1 MNWVVEMQADIFL
14 TKKIRSFSFMVIL
27 AGITLVSVVIT
38 EFNFT
43 KGLSSVPEAFVWS
56 FSNFYPDANALDR
69 LPDIL
74 DKLVQ
79 TVLVSIAATTV
90 ASIFAMFFAL
100 AGSSATQFNS
110 FLSKISR
117 WIATIFRNIDISAW
131 AMILL
136 FSFGQ
141 SALTG
146 YFALFFGSF
155 GFLTR
160 AFIETI
166 DEVSSS
172 SVEALRATGAG
183 YFSIIFQS
191 VIPSAIPQL
200 ISWILFMIET
210 NIRNATLVG
219 ILTGTGIGFAFNLY
233 YKNLDYNTA
242 SLVVIVIIV
251 TIFMI
256 EWVSNY
262 VRRVIL

>member
-1 MNWVVEMQADIFL
+1 MQADIFL
-14 TKKIRSFSFMVIL
+14 KKKLYSFSFIL
-27 AGITLVSVVIT
+27 LLASVTLVSIIIT
-38 EFNFT
+38 EFNT
-43 KGLSSVPEAFVWS
+43 AKGLSSLPKALQWT
-56 FSNFYPDANALDR
+56 FSNFYPNSKSMGK

-74 DKLVQ
+74 YKLQQ
-79 TVLVSIAATTV
+79 TLLISLAATTV
-90 ASIFAMFFAL
+90 AAVPALLFAIS
-100 AGSSATQFNS
+100 GSSTTQFNWT
-110 FLSKISR
+110 LSKISR
-117 WIATIFRNIDISAW
+117 GIATVFRNIDITAW

-136 FSFGQ
+136 LSFGQ

-160 AFIETI
+160 AFMETI
-166 DEVSSS
+166 DEVSSD

-183 YFSIIFQS
+183 YFSIIFQA
-191 VIPSAIPQL
+191 VIPSALPQM

-233 YKNLDYNTA
+233 YKSLDYNSA
-242 SLVVIVIIV
+242 SLVVISIIAA
-251 TIFMI
+251 IFTI

-262 VRRVIL
+262 IRRVIL